1 MSRYFQV
8 VAGQHL
14 LEFNRG
20 TRPFCGGSFAL
31 AHLRPG
37 DAVAAY
43 LHLDFASE
51 CRRGNSLDRPATAW
65 QEKLGR
71 QIEVSQSGGERNTR
85 DVPLRCHVQSVHQ

>member
-8 VAGQHL
+8 VAGEHL

-20 TRPFCGGSFAL
+20 ACPFCGGGFAL

-43 LHLDFASE
+43 LHLDLASE
-51 CRRGNSLDRPATAW
+51 CLRGNSLDFTATAR
-65 QEKLGR
+65 QEELGR
-71 QIEVSQSGGERNTR
+71 QIEVSQCGGERNTR
-85 DVPLRCHVQSVHQ
+85 DTPLRRHVDSVHQ